1 MRGLQK
7 HAIHNRKISHLK
19 QNKIPIKSETSTV
32 YDQMPWENGWSNEV
46 QKCNRKVETQRR

>member
-1 MRGLQK
+1 MHGLQVYV
-7 HAIHNRKISHLK
+7 IHNRKISHLK